1 MARNIRPKIEGFL
14 YFLPLL
20 VAVLFLFLYPLVY
33 AVYIS
38 LTNMGLLHIFNYHY
52 VGLLQ
57 YEIMLKQ
64 RYLSALLIN
73 TIVWTLGSLLP
84 MMALGFALAL
94 ILNQKDLYGKTAF
107 YGILILPWA
116 FPGFISL
123 LIWDGMWVNP
133 YGFMNRYLLP
143 FLHLPHVSSLT
154 VSGAWTELIVT
165 NVWLSFPY
173 YMTVF
178 YSALQSIPEELYD
191 LADVDGAGAL
201 TKFLRITLPSL
212 KKTIA
217 FVFITSFVFTWNN
230 FYPIYVLT
238 GGGPGPQ
245 NKPIASTETFIVY
258 AYQEAF
264 SYNNYAFA
272 AALSIV
278 STIITIALAVI
289 VLKFTGVL
297 EGIT

>member
-1 MARNIRPKIEGFL
+1 MARNIKPKIEGFL

-191 LADVDGAGAL
+191 LADVDGAGSL

-245 NKPIASTETFIVY
+245 NRPIVSTETFIVY

>member
-1 MARNIRPKIEGFL
+1 MPRLSPKVEGFL
-14 YFLPLL
+14 YFLPLV
-20 VAVLFLFLYPLVY
+20 VAVLFLFLYPVLY

-38 LTNMGLLHIFNYHY
+38 FTNMNLLHIFNYRL

-57 YEIMLKQ
+57 YELMLRQ
-64 RYLSALLIN
+64 GYLASLLIN
-73 TIVWTLGSLLP
+73 EVAWTLGSLIP

-94 ILNQKDLYGKTAF
+94 ILNQRDLYGRSLF
-107 YGILILPWA
+107 YALLILPWA

-123 LIWDGMWVNP
+123 LVWSGMWTDP

-143 FLHLPHVSSLT
+143 FLHLPHVDLVHS
-154 VSGAWTELIVT
+154 VWGAWTGLIVT
-165 NVWLSFPY
+165 NLWLSFPY

-178 YSALQSIPEELYD
+178 YSGLQSIPSELYE

-201 TKFLRITLPSL
+201 AKFARITLPSL

-238 GGGPGPQ
+238 GGGPGIPS
-245 NKPIASTETFIVY
+245 KPIASTETFIVY

-278 STIITIALAVI
+278 STAITMVLAVI
-289 VLKFTGVL
+289 VLKFTGIL
-297 EGIT
+297 EGLV

>member
-1 MARNIRPKIEGFL
+1 MARDVTSKVEGFL

-20 VAVLFLFLYPLVY
+20 AAVLFLFLYPLLY
-33 AVYIS
+33 AIYIS
-38 LTNMGLLHIFNYHY
+38 FTNMSLLHLFKYKY

-57 YEIMLKQ
+57 YEIML
-64 RYLSALLIN
+64 RFHYLSTLLEN
-73 TIVWTLGSLLP
+73 TVIWTLGSLIP

-94 ILNQKDLYGKTAF
+94 ILNQRDLYGKSVF
-107 YGILILPWA
+107 YAILILPWA

-123 LIWDGMWVNP
+123 LVWSGMWVNP

-143 FLHLPHVSSLT
+143 FLHLPHVSSTT

-165 NVWLSFPY
+165 NLWLSFPY

-178 YSALQSIPEELYD
+178 YSALQSIPAELYD
-191 LADVDGAGAL
+191 LADVDGAGPL
-201 TKFLRITLPSL
+201 TKFARITLPSL

-238 GGGPGPQ
+238 GGGPG
-245 NKPIASTETFIVY
+245 ISTETFIVY

-264 SYNNYAFA
+264 TYNNYAFA

-278 STIITIALAVI
+278 STAITIVLAVI

>member
-1 MARNIRPKIEGFL
+1 MTRSLRPKVEGFL
-14 YFLPLL
+14 YFIPLL
-20 VAVLFLFLYPLVY
+20 AAVLFLFLYPLIY

-38 LTNMGLLHIFNYHY
+38 LTNMGLLHIFSYHY

-57 YEIMLKQ
+57 YKIMLRQ
-64 RYLSALLIN
+64 HYLSALLIN
-73 TIVWTLGSLLP
+73 TVVWTLGSLLP
-84 MMALGFALAL
+84 MMGLGFALAL
-94 ILNQKDLYGKTAF
+94 ILNQKDLYGKTVF
-107 YGILILPWA
+107 YALLILPWA

-123 LIWDGMWVNP
+123 LIWDGMWVDP

-143 FLHLPHVSSLT
+143 LLHLPHVSSLM
-154 VSGAWTELIVT
+154 VPGAWTELIVT
-165 NVWLSFPY
+165 NLWLSFPY

-191 LADVDGAGAL
+191 LAGVDGAGAL
-201 TKFLRITLPSL
+201 TKFARITLPSL

-238 GGGPGPQ
+238 SGGPGPQ

-278 STIITIALAVI
+278 STIITIALAVV

>member
-1 MARNIRPKIEGFL
+1 MVKALKSKLEGFL

-20 VAVLFLFLYPLVY
+20 AAVLFLFLYPLLY

-38 LTNMGLLHIFNYHY
+38 LTNMNLFHIFNYKFM
-52 VGLLQ
+52 GLLQ
-57 YEIMLKQ
+57 YQIMFRQ
-64 RYLSALLIN
+64 HYVWALLIN
-73 TIVWTLGSLLP
+73 DAVWTLGSLLP
-84 MMALGFALAL
+84 MMGLGFALAI
-94 ILNQKDLYGKTAF
+94 ILNQRDLVGRSVF
-107 YGILILPWA
+107 YAVLILPWA

-123 LIWDGMWVNP
+123 LVWSGMWTDP

-143 FLHLPHVSSLT
+143 FLHLPHINVHT
-154 VSGAWTELIVT
+154 VAGAWAILIIT
-165 NVWLSFPY
+165 NLWLSFPY

-178 YSALQSIPEELYD
+178 YSALQSIPTELYE
-191 LADVDGAGAL
+191 LAEVDGAGAL
-201 TKFLRITLPSL
+201 TRFARITLPSL
-212 KKTIA
+212 RKTLA

-245 NKPIASTETFIVY
+245 NVPIASTGTFIVY
-258 AYQEAF
+258 AYLEAF
-264 SYNNYAFA
+264 SFNNYAFA

-278 STIITIALAVI
+278 STIITIVLAVV

-297 EGIT
+297 EGLV

>member
-1 MARNIRPKIEGFL
+1 MASNLRPKIEGFL

-20 VAVLFLFLYPLVY
+20 VAVLFLFLYPLIY

-38 LTNMGLLHIFNYHY
+38 LTNMGLLHIFNYRF

-64 RYLSALLIN
+64 HYLSALLIN
-73 TIVWTLGSLLP
+73 TVVWTLGSLLP
-84 MMALGFALAL
+84 MMALGFALAI

-278 STIITIALAVI
+278 STVITVALAVV